1 MKYPNI
7 IVFRYKKY
15 AATMDTYFETNK
27 EAFNC
32 NIHIITDSK
41 QQLLKLFDSSY
52 HLLVTLGPVE
62 TEYFDD
68 VNSMIVSR
76 MRKRWIHYTTL
87 PQVDAFNSGVNFCYM
102 HNITLRHELTR
113 PGFSVMTTCYNS
125 YEKIHRA
132 YDSLKVQNYRDWEWV
147 ILDDSPTDAHF
158 NFLKRLFKNDSRV
171 RLYKRS
177 ENSGN
182 IGNVKNEATSLCR
195 GQYVLELDHDDEILP
210 DTLKD
215 AVKVFEDDADV
226 GFVYTDFIN
235 IYENGK
241 NFRYSDFISKGYGG
255 YYCEKFLGKWRFV
268 YNTPQIN
275 NITLSH
281 IVSVPNHPRIW
292 RASTLH
298 EIGNYCEFLPICDDH
313 ELLIRTAVNTTMAKI
328 PKIGYV
334 QYMNEGN
341 NNFSL
346 IRNSEIN
353 RISPG
358 NLFRQCYDVYKVHAR
373 MKELDAYENE
383 SYLDNHVKLW
393 KRGSEYQPKYCN
405 KLINLNF
412 TKQYCILD
420 INWLYK
426 NLDKIRELYK
436 IVTYDFIV
444 LDIKHDIT
452 MLCAALDKLDFSRMK
467 CYYMND
473 VTMDE
478 MEAFFHTIYRSC
490 DNYEILKESNDG
502 LSIVESVQDHSL
514 DQTQSIKPITA
525 VKYNT
530 QMTNRYEIIN
540 KHTKPEDLYVE
551 IGVEYGTTFQHV
563 HFNRRKIGVD
573 PDPKFE
579 DPNLIIAKSNDF
591 FETCDIKPGELNA
604 IFIDGM
610 HQAEYILDDINNS
623 LKILCIGGVMML
635 DDILPANYN
644 EQLKIPNKH
653 YYENN
658 ILKYGEP
665 WTGDIWKVVFYILKN
680 YADKFT
686 LTVYNNPCYRGVG
699 VFIIKELFEIPA
711 DKIDEINGYSY
722 YDNFNEYTELM
733 NSII

>member
-15 AATMDTYFETNK
+15 AATMDSYFDIHK
-27 EAFNC
+27 DDFNC

-52 HLLVTLGPVE
+52 HLLITLGQNDA
-62 TEYFDD
+62 EYFDD
-68 VNSMIVSR
+68 VNSMIVPR
-76 MRKRWIHYTTL
+76 MRKRWIHYKEM
-87 PQVDAFNSGVNFCYM
+87 PEIARFNSAVNYCYM

-113 PGFSVMTTCYNS
+113 PGFSIMTTCYNS

-132 YDSLKVQNYRDWEWV
+132 YDSLKLQNYRDWEWV
-147 ILDDSPTDAHF
+147 IVDDSPTDAHF
-158 NFLKRLFKNDSRV
+158 NFLKRLFKPDSRV

-195 GQYVLELDHDDEILP
+195 GKYVLELDHDDEILP

-215 AVKVFEDDADV
+215 AVKVFEDDPDV

-235 IYENGK
+235 IYENGE
-241 NFRYSDFISKGYGG
+241 NFKYSDFISKGYGG
-255 YYCEKFLGKWRFV
+255 YYCEKFRGTWRFV
-268 YNTPQIN
+268 YITPQIN

-292 RASTLH
+292 RATTLRD
-298 EIGNYCEFLPICDDH
+298 IGSYSEFLPICDDH

-346 IRNSEIN
+346 IRNAEIN

-358 NLFRQCYDVYKVHAR
+358 NLYHQCYDMYKVHSR
-373 MKELDAYENE
+373 MKDLDAYENE
-383 SYLDNHVKLW
+383 IYLENHVKLW
-393 KRGSEYQPKYCN
+393 KRGPDYQAKYCN
-405 KLINLNF
+405 KLINLDY
-412 TKQYCILD
+412 TKQFCILD

-426 NLDKIRELYK
+426 NLDKVRELYK
-436 IVTYDFIV
+436 VETYDFIV
-444 LDIKHDIT
+444 LDIKHDIPT
-452 MLCAALDKLDFSRMK
+452 LCNALDKLELSRMK

-473 VTMDE
+473 VTIDE
-478 MEAFFHTIYRSC
+478 METFFHTMYRSC
-490 DNYEILKESNDG
+490 DRYEIFRDDG
-502 LSIVESVQDHSL
+502 IGSVVEKV
-514 DQTQSIKPITA
+514 TKINP
-525 VKYNT
+525 VRYNT
-530 QMTNRYEIIN
+530 EMSHRYEIIN
-540 KHTKPEDLYVE
+540 KHTKPDDLYIE
-551 IGVEYGTTFQHV
+551 IGVEYGTTFQNV
-563 HFNRRKIGVD
+563 HFTRRKIGVD

-579 DPNLIIAKSNDF
+579 DPNLVVAKSNDF
-591 FETCDIKPGELNA
+591 FESCDIKPGELNA

-623 LKILCIGGVMML
+623 LKLICIGGKMML
-635 DDILPANYN
+635 DDILPSNYN
-644 EQLKIPNKH
+644 EQQKVPNKH

-665 WTGDIWKVVFYILKN
+665 WTGDIWKVVFYMLKN
-680 YADKFT
+680 YGDKFSGI
-686 LTVYNNPCYRGVG
+686 TVYNNPCYRGVG
-699 VFIIKELFEIPA
+699 VFIVNELFEIPV

-722 YDNFNEYTELM
+722 YDHFNEYIELL
-733 NSII
+733 SDHLA

>member
-15 AATMDTYFETNK
+15 AATMDSYFDTHK
-27 EAFNC
+27 DDFNC

-52 HLLVTLGPVE
+52 HLLITLGQND

-68 VNSMIVSR
+68 VNSMIVPR
-76 MRKRWIHYTTL
+76 MRKRWIHYKEM
-87 PQVDAFNSGVNFCYM
+87 PEIAHFNSAVNYCYM

-113 PGFSVMTTCYNS
+113 PGFSIMTTCYNS

-132 YDSLKVQNYRDWEWV
+132 YDSLKLQNYRDWEWV
-147 ILDDSPTDAHF
+147 IVDDSPTDAHF
-158 NFLKRLFKNDSRV
+158 NFLKRLFKPDSRV

-195 GQYVLELDHDDEILP
+195 GKYVLELDHDDEILP

-215 AVKVFEDDADV
+215 AVKVFEDDPDV

-235 IYENGK
+235 IYENGE

-255 YYCEKFLGKWRFV
+255 YYCEKFKEKWRFV
-268 YNTPQIN
+268 YITPQIN

-292 RASTLH
+292 RATTLRD
-298 EIGNYCEFLPICDDH
+298 IGSYSEFLPICDDH

-346 IRNSEIN
+346 IRNAEIN

-358 NLFRQCYDVYKVHAR
+358 NLYHQCYDMYKVHSR
-373 MKELDAYENE
+373 MKDLDAYENE
-383 SYLDNHVKLW
+383 SYLENHVKLW
-393 KRGSEYQPKYCN
+393 KRGPDYQAKYCN
-405 KLINLNF
+405 KLINLDY
-412 TKQYCILD
+412 TKQFCILD

-426 NLDKIRELYK
+426 NIDKVRELYK
-436 IVTYDFIV
+436 VETYDFIV
-444 LDIKHDIT
+444 LDIKHDIHT
-452 MLCAALDKLDFSRMK
+452 LCSALDKLEFSRMK

-473 VTMDE
+473 VTIDE
-478 MEAFFHTIYRSC
+478 METYFHTMYRSC
-490 DNYEILKESNDG
+490 DRYEIFREDG
-502 LSIVESVQDHSL
+502 SSPAPL
-514 DQTQSIKPITA
+514 PIPPINK
-525 VKYNT
+525 VRHNT
-530 QMTNRYEIIN
+530 DMTHRHEIIN
-540 KHTKPEDLYVE
+540 KHTKPNDLYVE
-551 IGVEYGTTFQHV
+551 IGVEYGTTFQNV
-563 HFNRRKIGVD
+563 HFTRRKIGVD

-579 DPNLIIAKSNDF
+579 DPNLVVAKSNDF
-591 FETCDIKPGELNA
+591 FESCDIPSGELNA

-623 LKILCIGGVMML
+623 LKLMCIDGKMML
-635 DDILPANYN
+635 DDILPTNYN
-644 EQLKIPNKH
+644 EQQKIPNKH

-665 WTGDIWKVVFYILKN
+665 WTGDIWKVVFYMLKN
-680 YADKFT
+680 YADKFSEIV
-686 LTVYNNPCYRGVG
+686 VYNNPWYRGVG
-699 VFIIKELFEIPA
+699 VFTVKEMFEIPT
-711 DKIDEINGYSY
+711 DKMDEINGYSY
-722 YDNFNEYTELM
+722 YDHFNEYVDLI
-733 NSII
+733 SPHLA